1 MYFWVFL
8 GGGLGSMARYGL
20 SRMIQPAFPHINPV
34 ATLLSNVVSTII
46 LGIILYFIAL
56 KPDFPQ
62 SVKTMLV
69 VGFCGGF
76 STFSTFGY
84 ETFELLRMGN
94 YFFAV
99 INILISILL
108 VLVVLYILTKVIS
121 YDF

>member
-20 SRMIQPAFPHINPV
+20 SRFIHAGYPHINPV
-34 ATLLSNVVSTII
+34 ATLISNVVSTTM
-46 LGIILYFIAL
+46 LGIILYIVAL
-56 KPDFPQ
+56 KPGFSQP
-62 SVKTMLV
+62 VKTMLV

-84 ETFELLRMGN
+84 ETFELLRMGS

-99 INILISILL
+99 ANILIS
-108 VLVVLYILTKVIS
+108 VLFVLAVLYILTKV
-121 YDF
+121 F